1 MRTRLMNPKVT
12 VSVVFVLAMFMAIMD
27 TTIVNV
33 ALPTISRDLSVPLDR
48 VDGVVVGFLV
58 SLAVFIPASGWLG
71 DRFGTKRVFL
81 TALVIF
87 TLASALCGLA
97 QNFGELVGFR
107 VLQGVGGGMLTPTG
121 MAMLYRTFPPAE
133 RVRASRILTVP
144 TALAPALGPVVGGI
158 LVTAA
163 SWRWVFYVNLPI
175 GVLGFVF
182 GVVFLQEHREAGAGR
197 FDLPG
202 FLLAGTGLGGLMY
215 ALSEGP
221 SHGWGSPL
229 IISLGLAGIVLL
241 TALVLVEM
249 RTAQPMIHLRLLADR
264 LFASTTAVL
273 FIGVMAFLGSLYL
286 IALFLQE
293 GLGLSALNAGLST
306 FPEALGVMLGAQIAA
321 RVYPRAGP
329 RRMMTAGMLGVAATT
344 ALMATVGSGTSL
356 WWLRALMFLF
366 GLCWA
371 QALVPLQAAAFATIT
386 PAATGAASTLFNTGR
401 QLGMAVGVAILST
414 VASAVGLTQVVAGRA
429 VPHLAAYHAGLVTAS
444 VIALIAAG
452 AAQFVD
458 DRAAAATMRGPQP
471 HRRSTATGAHAVSAG
486 CHHPAAAGRPPERSP
501 GGAERRLVSANRK
514 TQRGL
519 EEASRHESPERV
531 TPAHQAGS
539 EAGHTG
545 E

>member
-1 MRTRLMNPKVT
+1 MSARQLNPRVT
-12 VSVVFVLAMFMAIMD
+12 VSVVFVVAMFMAIMD

-71 DRFGTKRVFL
+71 DRFGTKRIFL
-81 TALVIF
+81 TALAIF
-87 TLASALCGLA
+87 TVASALCGLA

-107 VLQGVGGGMLTPTG
+107 ILQGAGGGMLTPTG

-175 GVLGFVF
+175 GIIGFIF
-182 GVVFLQEHREAGAGR
+182 GVLFLPEHREPDAGR

-202 FLLAGTGLGGLMY
+202 FLLAGSGLGTLMY

-229 IISLGLAGIVLL
+229 IIVSGLAGIMLL
-241 TALVLVEM
+241 TALIRVET
-249 RTAQPMIHLRLLADR
+249 RTGQPMIRLRLLAGR
-264 LFASTTAVL
+264 LFASTTTVL

-286 IALFLQE
+286 IALFLQD

-306 FPEALGVMLGAQIAA
+306 FPEALGVMGGAQIAA
-321 RVYPRAGP
+321 RLYPRIGP
-329 RRMMTAGMLGVAATT
+329 RRMLTGGMLGVTATT
-344 ALMATVGSGTSL
+344 ALMITIGTGTSL
-356 WWLRALMFLF
+356 WWLRTLMFLL
-366 GLCWA
+366 GLSWA
-371 QALVPLQAAAFATIT
+371 QALVPLQAAAFADIP
-386 PAATGAASTLFNTGR
+386 PAATGAASTLFNTAR
-401 QLGMAVGVAILST
+401 QLGMAVGVAILTT
-414 VASAVGLTQVVAGRA
+414 VASAVGLTQEAAGR
-429 VPHLAAYHAGLVTAS
+429 VIPHLAAYHAALISAS

-458 DRAAAATMRGPQP
+458 DRAAAATMRGPGRSR
-471 HRRSTATGAHAVSAG
+471 HRAAAAAHAVSAG
-486 CHHPAAAGRPPERSP
+486 CQHPGTVPGVKRAAAGP
-501 GGAERRLVSANRK
+501 NR
-514 TQRGL
+514 TNQ
-519 EEASRHESPERV
+519 AM
-531 TPAHQAGS
+531 PAHQAGN
-539 EAGHTG
+539 EAWH
-545 E
+545 